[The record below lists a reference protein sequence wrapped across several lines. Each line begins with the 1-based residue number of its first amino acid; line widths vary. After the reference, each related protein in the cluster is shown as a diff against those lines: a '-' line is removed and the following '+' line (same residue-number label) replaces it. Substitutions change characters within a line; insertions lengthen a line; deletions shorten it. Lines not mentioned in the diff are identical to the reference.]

1 MRRQNL
7 TREVNQVKAQA
18 PLTGSQRQQ
27 EVNDQIFRHVQD
39 MFDGKVDGDVV
50 FIILQELEWNVE
62 KAIDTLCTMCGSQI
76 DATKK
81 KSKLTEI
88 ARDVLCLDKKNKFSH
103 QSTQNLMPSEF
114 PALGSLQSSEKPNSR
129 ESTLNVLDA
138 QRLDKKSL
146 LVSQQKDQVGNAI
159 TNVNSGNEFIRLT
172 TSSAYNAG
180 ISSPGSITPAETS
193 PRHVGVIGEKLNRKS
208 RDSSLSPG
216 SFESP
221 SKYSEEGKNIES
233 QNGLPK
239 PELTDYRSERLAK
252 YDDVQ
257 GGSFPS
263 FHDNSGS
270 ADVALDFAQLDPR
283 KSNKLQSSHNSL
295 DDIDENFEEELD
307 FNSFSK
313 KVSTPSLVPFSEGI
327 GHSILAGAL
336 NLTNSQDNGMPTSVG
351 EKRPML
357 GTKQL
362 PHQVSPALVGSNV
375 PISSLWPHNTNDR
388 SKSSLDEKES
398 SYVLSNFSQS
408 SAHGTSRYSFANKN
422 AFNLRHDSGEFDIDS
437 LLKEGSL
444 NGLDGASH
452 NQYNSDQLKEIGRA
466 SQDYSDQLSVDNSEA
481 AERPNSTEMQ
491 LPVLSFEL
499 SVTAKEFVPRLQKED
514 DFEQADEQSE
524 KSQPHFVMPKM
535 GKPLDGGMPIPQP
548 RIPNQ
553 FVPGFRLPRAP
564 FGMQMRPPWPPRGGR
579 GSIPRGMPPW
589 MKHFPSFPEPRG
601 APPFLPPG
609 GVLPVQRSSKSTAEA
624 NEREI
629 ERVRQRIASGAKV
642 LVVLRGLPGS
652 GKSTLARQ
660 LVGDGQILST
670 DDYFW
675 ENEIYNFDVSKL
687 ADAHEWNRKRVAAA
701 MEEKC
706 TPVIIDNTNTQSWEI
721 KPYLKLGKAFSYE
734 MELLEPN
741 TPWKYSVKELARRN
755 DHGVP
760 KEHIQKMKERYQRD
774 LTVELILGSPFK
786 KKIENGEKPKDIE
799 FSPADFPELRNSQAD
814 RGSPFNSSRKDSLD
828 QEVFLTRPDDFKESE
843 STIKLRRN
851 SGDSGREC
859 STIGSDT
866 DSEKRVEK
874 EFDSDNRQSPIP
886 TTIGYVARS
895 HVAMSSSNIH
905 KQLEIITK
913 RKTLMSPP
921 VSQGFRQ
928 KEDMCQKTVEDFTV
942 SFSTTDITDTKT
954 AGDDIEGKVD
964 SLIMENVGSSWNSDF
979 DQDKIIDELKSW
991 ILFMDIDPT
1000 QHMQVEKM
1008 IEEKIKILSKNCDN
1022 DQSDIKEQNS
1032 ADESNVIS
1040 DFRETAVSENEE
1052 VWDTPMDQRSKKKN
1066 LHKNA
1071 NLDKD
1076 LKPDSWSAD
1085 NLTREEV
1092 LEKGNIESSN
1102 KGQMAETIPKNN
1114 MTSELSNI
1122 KASEQLYWST
1132 QKDIDCNIMV
1142 SSDSWENK
1150 EPLGQRQVSNLTQRN
1165 CQASDAKDE
1174 VTEKSD
1180 AQSLMHNVVSL
1191 SAMKSKPEVVEPI
1204 SDTFNLSKTLADPST
1219 EPRASALRE
1228 NVETSESTPKEPSS
1242 VVCEASKISLQED
1255 NVHEKDKARSLKKNN
1270 KRKMAARFPL
1280 LNDSDRA
1287 KLAVNDWTA
1296 IKVDTLDDVKSDI
1309 AEKRL
1314 SVNDNNLVRKVH
1326 SETEI
1331 TPQDLNIMHDLSRGM
1346 TKSSTKLCNVVIIE
1360 GKEWKVNS
1368 SNNYSEKNSK
1378 SSNVMTVHRST
1389 MTEDFLEA
1397 DIEFL
1402 KNSFPTIPEV
1412 DLKDVLQSCDNNVE
1426 WAADI
1431 ILDWNFHDISLSQ
1444 EDKNK
1449 YLDSIFKVQH
1459 LPKSPTIPAR
1469 SRSSSSICVGEQS
1482 NQPALLIDI
1491 CMKYLEDTN
1500 IATKEDI
1507 ENQLIAN
1514 SEKRMRSYESNI
1526 RICQQFSRGSEGDEI
1541 FIEDEEFSRMILQE
1555 LEAIAEDE
1563 PATDSISVQNVS
1575 KIDQSLN
1582 SSYVD
1587 SPQSGVFEE
1596 VVDTCQGTVSDAGFV
1611 PVMESPAN
1619 LTLSLELPS
1628 DFIQALLSLF
1638 GSVGNL
1644 TPVTAEAL
1652 TIPVDYITA
1661 QRLHQCLKTEH
1672 VEIHVNRR
1680 QQISDDEAFAQQ
1692 LHSEMNNST
1701 CKTTQK
1707 SMHLIMQ
1714 EQLKEE
1720 ERKANLNED
1729 LKASGFHNTIGNKMK
1744 KQKLHEEFPAIDP
1757 SVLDEIFQAN
1767 CFSYADTVRAVK
1779 GSLGCNEPPKTVMT
1793 AEAADKYE
1801 RKLIEAAKQQ
1811 SLQEMIDSYT
1821 YHPKVKNEYQSAEN
1835 PEYEDIRGEANLH
1848 YRLRHEC
1855 FQKAQEAYR
1864 RGMKQ
1869 VAQFYSNQGH
1879 LHTKKIKEAN
1889 ENAAQM
1895 ILSRRVEYLEAKST
1909 LDLHGLHV
1917 DEAVTVLAKV
1927 IEDQRKKLCGRGD
1940 KKKDLFIITGRGS
1953 HSRGGV
1959 ARIRPAVMRWLKQNS
1974 FNFAEVNEGLLKLR
1988 LL

>member
-1 MRRQNL
+1 MKRQNPI
-7 TREVNQVKAQA
+7 REVNQVKPQA

-114 PALGSLQSSEKPNSR
+114 PALGSLPSSDRPNSR
-129 ESTLNVLDA
+129 ESTPNVVDA
-138 QRLDKKSL
+138 QRLDKKKSP
-146 LVSQQKDQVGNAI
+146 VSQQRDHLGNAT
-159 TNVNSGNEFIRLT
+159 TNVNTGNELIRLT
-172 TSSAYNAG
+172 TPSGYNAG
-180 ISSPGSITPAETS
+180 TSSPGSLTPVQTS
-193 PRHVGVIGEKLNRKS
+193 PRHVGVIGEKINRKS

-216 SFESP
+216 GFVSP
-221 SKYSEEGKNIES
+221 SKYSEEDKNIES
-233 QNGLPK
+233 YNGLPK
-239 PELTDYRSERLAK
+239 LELPEYRSERLTG
-252 YDDVQ
+252 YDEVQ

-270 ADVALDFAQLDPR
+270 EDVSLDFAQLDPR
-283 KSNKLQSSHNSL
+283 KSNKIRSSHNSL

-307 FNSFSK
+307 FKSSSK
-313 KVSTPSLVPFSEGI
+313 KLSTPLVPFSEGI

-336 NLTNSQDNGMPTSVG
+336 NLTTSQDNGIPTSVE
-351 EKRPML
+351 EKCPML
-357 GTKQL
+357 GTEQL
-362 PHQVSPALVGSNV
+362 PHHISQTLGGSIAPV
-375 PISSLWPHNTNDR
+375 SSLWPQNTNDR
-388 SKSSLDEKES
+388 NKSSLNESAS
-398 SYVLSNFSQS
+398 SYVLSNFSQP
-408 SAHGTSRYSFANKN
+408 SAHGTSRYSFANKS

-437 LLKEGSL
+437 LIKESNL
-444 NGLDGASH
+444 NGLHGASQ
-452 NQYNSDQLKEIGRA
+452 NQGNSDQVKEAG
-466 SQDYSDQLSVDNSEA
+466 SVFQDHSDQLSVDSSEA
-481 AERPNSTEMQ
+481 VERPNSTEMQ

-514 DFEQADEQSE
+514 DSEQADEQSDRT
-524 KSQPHFVMPKM
+524 QPHFVMPKM
-535 GKPLDGGMPIPQP
+535 GKPLDGGIPIQQP

-564 FGMQMRPPWPPRGGR
+564 FGMQMRPPWPPRGAR

-589 MKHFPSFPEPRG
+589 MQHFPNFPEPRG

-609 GVLPVQRSSKSTAEA
+609 GVLPVQRSGKTSAEA
-624 NEREI
+624 NERDI
-629 ERVRQRIASGAKV
+629 ERVSQRIASGAEV

-675 ENEIYNFDVSKL
+675 ENKIYSFDVGKL
-687 ADAHEWNRKRVAAA
+687 AEAHEWNRKRAEAA
-701 MEEKC
+701 MEERC

-755 DHGVP
+755 DHGVS

-774 LTVELILGSPFK
+774 LTVELILGSPVK
-786 KKIENGEKPKDIE
+786 KTKIENGDKPKDVE
-799 FSPADFPELRNSQAD
+799 FSAADFPELRNSQPG

-828 QEVFLTRPDDFKESE
+828 QEVFLTRPEDFKESE
-843 STIKLRRN
+843 SSIKFRKN

-866 DSEKRVEK
+866 DSEKRLEK
-874 EFDSDNRQSPIP
+874 EFDQLSDSRQSPIP
-886 TTIGYVARS
+886 NSIGYVARS
-895 HVAMSSSNIH
+895 HVAMSPSNIH

-921 VSQGFRQ
+921 VSQGVRQ
-928 KEDMCQKTVEDFTV
+928 KEETCPKTVEYFTV
-942 SFSTTDITDTKT
+942 STSTANITDTNT
-954 AGDDIEGKVD
+954 AGEDIEGKVE
-964 SLIMENVGSSWNSDF
+964 SLIMENVGSCWNTDL

-1008 IEEKIKILSKNCDN
+1008 IEEKIKILSTSCDN
-1022 DQSDIKEQNS
+1022 EQGDIKEQNS
-1032 ADESNVIS
+1032 ADEGNVIS
-1040 DFRETAVSENEE
+1040 EFREITVSKTEV

-1066 LHKNA
+1066 IHKNS
-1071 NLDKD
+1071 NSERD
-1076 LKPDSWSAD
+1076 LKPDNGNGD
-1085 NLTREEV
+1085 NSTHKEV
-1092 LEKGNIESSN
+1092 QQKDNIESDD
-1102 KGQMAETIPKNN
+1102 KDQMTETIPKSNV
-1114 MTSELSNI
+1114 TSELNNI
-1122 KASEQLYWST
+1122 KASELLYWSKQENT
-1132 QKDIDCNIMV
+1132 DTDIVV

-1150 EPLGQRQVSNLTQRN
+1150 EPLGQRQVSTHPQRN
-1165 CQASDAKDE
+1165 SQASDTTEAK
-1174 VTEKSD
+1174 VAEKSD
-1180 AQSLMHNVVSL
+1180 AQSLVENIN
-1191 SAMKSKPEVVEPI
+1191 SAMNSKHEDTEPF
-1204 SDTFNLSKTLADPST
+1204 SDTSNLSKSIAGSPT
-1219 EPRASALRE
+1219 EPQASAPKRCE
-1228 NVETSESTPKEPSS
+1228 EASESTSKKPSS
-1242 VVCEASKISLQED
+1242 VVCEANKISLQDE
-1255 NVHEKDKARSLKKNN
+1255 NVHEKDKAKSLKKNS

-1296 IKVDTLDDVKSDI
+1296 IKVDSLDDVKSDNV
-1309 AEKRL
+1309 EKKL
-1314 SVNDNNLVRKVH
+1314 SVNDSNVVIKVD

-1331 TPQDLNIMHDLSRGM
+1331 TPHDLNIMHDLSRG
-1346 TKSSTKLCNVVIIE
+1346 TTDSSKKPCKVVIIE

-1368 SNNYSEKNSK
+1368 TYKYSEKNSK

-1402 KNSFPTIPEV
+1402 KNSFPTIPEA

-1449 YLDSIFKVQH
+1449 YLDSMFKVQH
-1459 LPKSPTIPAR
+1459 VPKSPTIPAR
-1469 SRSSSSICVGEQS
+1469 SRSSSSMCVGEQS
-1482 NQPALLIDI
+1482 DQPALLIDI
-1491 CMKYLEDTN
+1491 CIKYLEDTN

-1514 SEKRMRSYESNI
+1514 SEKRMLSYESNI
-1526 RICQQFSRGSEGDEI
+1526 RTCQQFSRGNEGDEI
-1541 FIEDEEFSRMILQE
+1541 FIEDEEFNRMILQE
-1555 LEAIAEDE
+1555 LVAIAEDE
-1563 PATDSISVQNVS
+1563 PANDSVSLQNVS
-1575 KIDQSLN
+1575 KLDQSLN

-1596 VVDTCQGTVSDAGFV
+1596 VVDTSQVSDAGFI
-1611 PVMESPAN
+1611 PVTESPAN

-1644 TPVTAEAL
+1644 TPAAAEAL

-1680 QQISDDEAFAQQ
+1680 QQISEDEAFAQQ
-1692 LHSEMNNST
+1692 LQSEMNNSVCRST
-1701 CKTTQK
+1701 EK

-1714 EQLKEE
+1714 EQLQEE
-1720 ERKANLNED
+1720 ERKANLKED
-1729 LKASGFHNTIGNKMK
+1729 LKASGLHNTIGNRMK
-1744 KQKLHEEFPAIDP
+1744 RQKLHEEFPAIDP

-1779 GSLGCNEPPKTVMT
+1779 GSLGSNEPPKTVMT

-1821 YHPKVKNEYQSAEN
+1821 YRPKVKKEYQSAEN

-1855 FQKAQEAYR
+1855 FQKAQEAFR

-1869 VAQFYSNQGH
+1869 VAHFYSNQGH

-1895 ILSRRVEYLEAKST
+1895 ILSRRVEYLETKST

-1917 DEAVTVLAKV
+1917 DEAVTVLSKV

-1959 ARIRPAVMRWLKQNS
+1959 ARIRPAVIRWLKQNNY
-1974 FNFAEVNEGLLKLR
+1974 NFAEVNEGLLKLR
-1988 LL
+1988 LF